1 MRFICVIRGNAI
13 AGFRMNRITRSL
25 LAVAAATALTLSFT
39 GCASMFSGTTQ
50 QVVFNSPQPKS
61 SVTVEGQQYAL
72 PATARISKKTTK
84 ATFTNPR
91 YPSRELEWKR
101 DFQAGYLFM
110 DILFTPG
117 YGLVGIIVDAS
128 TSAWLKHPA
137 VIDYDF
143 ATGRTSVKEAARKSQ
158 PARPAQ

>member
-1 MRFICVIRGNAI
+1 
-13 AGFRMNRITRSL
+13 
-25 LAVAAATALTLSFT
+25 
-39 GCASMFSGTTQ
+39 MFSGTTQ

-61 SVTVEGQQYAL
+61 SVTVEGQQYPL
-72 PATARISKKTTK
+72 PVTARISKKTTK
-84 ATFTNPR
+84 AVFSNPR

-128 TSAWLKHPA
+128 TAAWLKHPA

-143 ATGRTSVKEAARKSQ
+143 AAGRTSVKEAPRKTPSARAS
-158 PARPAQ
+158 R